1 MSSIIIPRANV
12 LTTALATWYLACVVA
27 LAENFQHLSP
37 PKAAYLSVQVMILN
51 QEKRLELIAQ
61 KP

>member
-37 PKAAYLSVQVMILN
+37 PKAAYLSV
-51 QEKRLELIAQ
+51 
-61 KP
+61 